1 MFFCRPKTE
10 KFIHMRILTSAIFL
24 IVVVTSTYAQVDEG
38 FLDKEI
44 LDSLYIEEVENR
56 IGPDKVLH
64 AEP

>member
-1 MFFCRPKTE
+1 
-10 KFIHMRILTSAIFL
+10 MRILTSAIFL